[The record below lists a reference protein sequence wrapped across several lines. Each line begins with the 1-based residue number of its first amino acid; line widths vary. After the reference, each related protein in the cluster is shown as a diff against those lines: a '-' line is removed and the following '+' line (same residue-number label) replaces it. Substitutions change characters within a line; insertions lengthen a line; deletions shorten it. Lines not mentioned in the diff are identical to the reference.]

1 MVQSSIQIIKNDFV
15 KSDRSKEILVILM
28 DVQHNNY
35 ILQSKIND
43 LLDYKRIESGNL
55 DLSRVEF
62 DVTNTLD
69 DLRDL
74 FLNQFKSKQV
84 QFHID
89 N

>member
-1 MVQSSIQIIKNDFV
+1 
-15 KSDRSKEILVILM
+15 M

-74 FLNQFKSKQV
+74 FLNQFKSK
-84 QFHID
+84 
-89 N
+89 